1 MNEQSDSAP
10 FPFGWRSHGITHTGK
25 VRKKNEDALL
35 VDPEKG
41 LWAVA
46 DGMGGHRSGNTAS
59 QMIVRNLQAM
69 GPTRSLPEFVDAV
82 EDALTDTNTTLYGM
96 ASEGQAEG
104 RRATMGSTVAL
115 LRLHGKY
122 CYYAWLGDS
131 RLYRLRDG
139 QLRQMTT
146 DHSQVEEYVEQGL
159 ISRREAQNHPH
170 GNMIT
175 RAVGVTANIRLDMD
189 LQELQLGDRYL
200 LCSDGVTKHVPDLEL
215 QEMLG
220 AGEVQQ
226 VCSKLVD
233 TVLERGA
240 KDNLTAIVV
249 SIQQAGARTGRQQGE
264 TSSPPPLD

>member
-1 MNEQSDSAP
+1 MTEQSHTAHP
-10 FPFGWRSHGITHTGK
+10 AFGWHSYGITHTGK

-35 VDPEKG
+35 VDPENG

-59 QMIVRNLQAM
+59 QMIVKNLRDM
-69 GPTRSLPEFVDAV
+69 GPTRSLEEFVDAV
-82 EDALTDTNTTLYGM
+82 EDALIDTNTTLYGM
-96 ASEGQAEG
+96 AAEDQPGG

-115 LRLHGKY
+115 LRVYGRY

-139 QLRQMTT
+139 ELRQMTI

-170 GNMIT
+170 GNMVT
-175 RAVGVTANIRLDMD
+175 RAIGVTANICLDMD

-200 LCSDGVTKHVPDLEL
+200 LCSDGITKHVPDLEL
-215 QEMLG
+215 QELLG
-220 AGEVQQ
+220 AGEVEQI
-226 VCSKLVD
+226 CSNLVA

-249 SIQQAGARTGRQQGE
+249 SILQAGTRTGQQQGE
-264 TSSPPPLD
+264 TSSPSPSD